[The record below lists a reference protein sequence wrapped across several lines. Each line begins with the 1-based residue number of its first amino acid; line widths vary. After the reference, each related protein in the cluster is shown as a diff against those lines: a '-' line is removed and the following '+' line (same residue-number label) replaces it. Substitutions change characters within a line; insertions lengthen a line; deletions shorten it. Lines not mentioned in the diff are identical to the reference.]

1 MFFFFAKRA
10 ARARPIVVSLI
21 LYGAVAQPAAAAAEG
36 QLADTRGLLWNN
48 PQIETERVRRD
59 VPQTGLDS
67 QHQREWHVGLAQTI
81 DTRRSA
87 LYDATGARTNHVTE
101 PAAPLTLKS
110 ALDLA
115 LGANAELSAAGRELE
130 AVAATII
137 LAQVRPNPEISA
149 SIEDTRR
156 ATRTTRLQLNQP
168 IELGGK
174 RAARIDAAERGRDAA
189 AAELDAKRAE
199 IRAAV
204 MTAFFDVLVAQERL
218 RLAQSSVELAQRAT
232 TATSRRVTAGKVS
245 PVEETKARV
254 AEAGVRVDLALASS
268 ELATAR
274 RRLVA
279 TWGNPMPR
287 FERAEGQVETLPT
300 LPTLADL
307 TTRLAH
313 APGLLRAQLEVD
325 RRQALTQVERSR
337 RIPNVTVS
345 LGAQRDEELGLNQAI
360 FGLSIPIPLFD
371 RNQGNLLEA
380 LRRTDKARD
389 ELTTAEVRLGGEL
402 AQTHERLN
410 AARQEVEL
418 LQKDI
423 LPGAQSA
430 YDAATKG
437 FELGKFNFLEVLDA
451 QRTLFQAKS
460 QYLRALSEAHRA
472 AAGIERVLGEAVPN
486 STTAPAAKP

>member
-1 MFFFFAKRA
+1 M
-10 ARARPIVVSLI
+10 
-21 LYGAVAQPAAAAAEG
+21 
-36 QLADTRGLLWNN
+36 
-48 PQIETERVRRD
+48 RRLFL
-59 VPQTGLDS
+59 PL
-67 QHQREWHVGLAQTI
+67 GLAALFFNPTFAQTF
-81 DTRRSA
+81 DAGRSA
-87 LYDATGARTNHVTE
+87 LYDSTGARTSRITE

-137 LAQVRPNPEISA
+137 QAQVRPNPGISA

-156 ATRTTRLQLNQP
+156 ATRTTTLQLNQP

-174 RAARIDAAERGRDAA
+174 RAARIEVAERGRDAA
-189 AAELDAKRAE
+189 SAERDAKWAD

-204 MTAFFDVLVAQERL
+204 MTAFFDVLVSQERQ
-218 RLAQSSVELAQRAT
+218 RLTLSSVDLAQRAT
-232 TATSRRVTAGKVS
+232 TAASRRVAAGKVS

-254 AEAGVRVDLALASS
+254 AEAGARVELTQARS

-274 RRLVA
+274 KRLAA

-287 FERAEGQVETLPT
+287 FERAEGQVETLPS
-300 LPTLADL
+300 LPALTDL
-307 TTRLAH
+307 ITRLAN
-313 APGLLRAQLEVD
+313 APSLLRARIEID
-325 RRQALTQVERSR
+325 RRQALADVERSR
-337 RIPNVTVS
+337 RVPDVTVS
-345 LGAQRDEELGLNQAI
+345 LGAKRNEELGLNQAI
-360 FGLSIPIPLFD
+360 LGLSLPIPVFD

-389 ELTTAEVRLGGEL
+389 ELTATEVRLGVEL
-402 AQTHERLN
+402 AQAHERLN
-410 AARQEVEL
+410 AARQEAEL

-437 FELGKFNFLEVLDA
+437 FELGKFNFLDVLDA

-460 QYLRALSEAHRA
+460 QYWRALSEAHRA
-472 AAGIERVLGEAVPN
+472 AAEIERVLGDA
-486 STTAPAAKP
+486 APITHATKP